1 MILEQKAIPK
11 GMKNGFLSQETDGL
25 QNLKKDLSFF
35 FKSTKFYLSIEVQ
48 SENTKEFKIFLQNIH
63 SNSSTS

>member
-1 MILEQKAIPK
+1 MAFKIK
-11 GMKNGFLSQETDGL
+11 KNFS
-25 QNLKKDLSFF
+25 SFF

-63 SNSSTS
+63 ANSSTLLSALDSIC